1 LHLRHLAVALLLVL
15 APRAAAGADADATG
29 EPAGHV
35 RTTTGTVQLVRAGV
49 IMVAR
54 VGDPV
59 LADDVIETGAD
70 SSIGITFRDDCR
82 ISLGPQSR
90 VHLNIYE
97 FAPAVRSYA
106 FVLRFTQGTLQYISG
121 LIAKLAPA
129 AVLIETPNGSIAV
142 RGTRLLARI
151 ASP

>member
-1 LHLRHLAVALLLVL
+1 LHLRHLTVAVLLVL
-15 APRAAAGADADATG
+15 APRAAAGADTTG

-35 RTTTGTVQLVRAGV
+35 RTTAGTVQLVRAGLT
-49 IMVAR
+49 MTAR
-54 VGDPV
+54 IGDPV
-59 LADDVIETGAD
+59 LPDDVIETGAD
-70 SSIGITFRDDCR
+70 GAIGITFRDDCR

-90 VHLNIYE
+90 VRLNAYE

-106 FVLRFTQGTLQYISG
+106 FALRFTQGTLQYISG

-129 AVLIETPNGSIAV
+129 TVLIETPNGSIAV

>member
-1 LHLRHLAVALLLVL
+1 LHLRHLAVAVLLVL
-15 APRAAAGADADATG
+15 PPRAAAGADDTG

-49 IMVAR
+49 TMAAR

-59 LADDVIETGAD
+59 LANDVIETGAD
-70 SSIGITFRDDCR
+70 GAIGITFRDDCR
-82 ISLGPQSR
+82 ISLGPQSH
-90 VHLNIYE
+90 VHLNAYE
-97 FAPAVRSYA
+97 FAPAVRGYA
-106 FVLRFTQGTLQYISG
+106 FALRFTQGTLQYISG

-142 RGTRLLARI
+142 RGTRLVARI
-151 ASP
+151 APP